1 MSESAAPH
9 RTTIIP
15 EQRHNQNSIANEE
28 PASEE
33 ISTMKPQ
40 DIETSNPYGEPV
52 SKKTQIPP
60 KQIQAPASALKLY
73 LLFPAVC
80 FSTFLFSLN
89 AAVVATAVPRITDEF
104 NSLSDIGWYGSAFAL
119 TTCCVQPLTGKI
131 YTFFPTKYSFMTF
144 QAIFMVGSLV
154 AGIAS
159 SSKMLIVGRAV
170 QGIGGSGLLTGAFNI
185 IAAIATPEKRPMLV
199 GIAMGMTMIGSV
211 IGPVIGGALTT
222 NVSWRWCFYINL
234 PPAGLSILIIFALS
248 IPEQM
253 PKKPVLEN
261 WRHIISEM
269 DFLGFT
275 LFAPAV
281 TMFLIAIMW
290 GGNQHAWNS
299 STIIGLL
306 VGSVVTAAIFTVWQ
320 IHLGDR
326 ALIPPKVMKN
336 RLVWSGCLNSAFL
349 MGSLVLLAYYLPL
362 WFQIVKGVNATLSG
376 VMTLP
381 IVVSQSVGA
390 VIAGKLVEKVGYI
403 APFALFGSMLV
414 AIGSG
419 LITTFLP
426 NTGAGQWVGYQL
438 LAGIGRA
445 SVMQMPMTAVQ
456 FFLPANEISIA
467 TAEIFFFQYF
477 GATLFVAVGETIF
490 EQTLVPSLLKY
501 APSIDPE
508 LVIHSGG
515 TTLRSIVSP
524 EELPGVLRAYDAA
537 ITNTFYLGVAGA
549 CATFLSSFW
558 LGWEKIGSKKRN
570 EMEVKTEEPL
580 SRVATAT

>member
-1 MSESAAPH
+1 
-9 RTTIIP
+9 
-15 EQRHNQNSIANEE
+15 
-28 PASEE
+28 
-33 ISTMKPQ
+33 
-40 DIETSNPYGEPV
+40 
-52 SKKTQIPP
+52 
-60 KQIQAPASALKLY
+60 
-73 LLFPAVC
+73 
-80 FSTFLFSLN
+80 
-89 AAVVATAVPRITDEF
+89 
-104 NSLSDIGWYGSAFAL
+104 
-119 TTCCVQPLTGKI
+119 
-131 YTFFPTKYSFMTF
+131 MTF

-185 IAAIATPEKRPMLV
+185 IAAIATPEKRPSTSFSPLLNLAANRRFYTVLV

-222 NVSWRWCFYINL
+222 NVSWRWCKSFNLSPPSPSKIHPLGFYINL

-306 VGSVVTAAIFTVWQ
+306 VGSVVTGAIFTVWQ

-326 ALIPPKVMKN
+326 ALIPPKVIKN
-336 RLVWSGCLNSAFL
+336 RFVWSGCLNSAFL

-390 VIAGKLVEKVGYI
+390 VIAGKL
-403 APFALFGSMLV
+403 GS
-414 AIGSG
+414 
-419 LITTFLP
+419 
-426 NTGAGQWVGYQL
+426 
-438 LAGIGRA
+438 
-445 SVMQMPMTAVQ
+445 
-456 FFLPANEISIA
+456 
-467 TAEIFFFQYF
+467 
-477 GATLFVAVGETIF
+477 
-490 EQTLVPSLLKY
+490 
-501 APSIDPE
+501 
-508 LVIHSGG
+508 
-515 TTLRSIVSP
+515 SP
-524 EELPGVLRAYDAA
+524 
-537 ITNTFYLGVAGA
+537 
-549 CATFLSSFW
+549 
-558 LGWEKIGSKKRN
+558 KI
-570 EMEVKTEEPL
+570 
-580 SRVATAT
+580 